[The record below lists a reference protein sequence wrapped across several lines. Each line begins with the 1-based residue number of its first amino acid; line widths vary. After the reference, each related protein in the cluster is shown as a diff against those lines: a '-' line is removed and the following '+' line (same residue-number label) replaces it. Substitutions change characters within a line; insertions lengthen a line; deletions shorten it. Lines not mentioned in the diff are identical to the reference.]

1 MGGYL
6 LNRILQ
12 SLIVIFLISI
22 ISFALIHAAPGDP
35 AIAIYGPRIQELRP
49 ADRARIRENLGLN
62 RPLPVQYA
70 RWLERVMHGDL
81 GYSYRTGEPVWN
93 SIVEKVP
100 ATFLLAGVST
110 LLILLLSII
119 LGVLT
124 GIRRNSWLDHLTT
137 VTSLTLVST
146 PNFWLAL
153 MLILIFGVWLGW
165 LPTSGMS
172 TIDRHMTAV
181 DVLRHLILPSIVLA
195 FSHIGYY
202 IRFVRASV
210 WEQSQ
215 LDYVWALRA
224 RGVRERTILF
234 KHVLKNSLLPF
245 VNYLGVTIPVM
256 LSGAVVIEA
265 VFAWPGLGQFSVEA
279 ATTRDYSVLMGTI
292 LMAGIVIVLG
302 NFLADVACMYLD
314 PRVAAGQ
321 LGKEVKA

>member
-22 ISFALIHAAPGDP
+22 ISFALIHAAPGDS

-153 MLILIFGVWLGW
+153 MLILIFGVWLGVQVKW
-165 LPTSGMS
+165 
-172 TIDRHMTAV
+172 IRDRHEAFTWIATHRHVKFHGDFSRPHRSSGQFPWPLKIFGERPKSRIWM
-181 DVLRHLILPSIVLA
+181 DVHKESQDELARVRQILTLFPEAEVT
-195 FSHIGYY
+195 
-202 IRFVRASV
+202 V
-210 WEQSQ
+210 SQ
-215 LDYVWALRA
+215 ADPHAPA
-224 RGVRERTILF
+224 
-234 KHVLKNSLLPF
+234 
-245 VNYLGVTIPVM
+245 VNYRATRLKR
-256 LSGAVVIEA
+256 AVA
-265 VFAWPGLGQFSVEA
+265 KDG
-279 ATTRDYSVLMGTI
+279 TT
-292 LMAGIVIVLG
+292 
-302 NFLADVACMYLD
+302 
-314 PRVAAGQ
+314 P
-321 LGKEVKA
+321 

>member
-6 LNRILQ
+6 LNRMLQ

-35 AIAIYGPRIQELRP
+35 TIAIYGPRVQELRP
-49 ADRARIRENLGLN
+49 ADRERIRENLGLN

-70 RWLERVMHGDL
+70 KWLERVMHGDL
-81 GYSYRTGEPVWN
+81 GYSYRTGLPVWN

-100 ATFLLAGVST
+100 ATFLLAGTSI

-124 GIRRNSWLDHLTT
+124 GIRRDSWLDHLTT
-137 VTSLTLVST
+137 IMSLTLVST

-172 TIDRHMTAV
+172 TIDRGMTGV
-181 DVLRHLILPSIVLA
+181 DVLRHLILPAAVLA

-215 LDYVWALRA
+215 LDYVWAMRA
-224 RGVRERTILF
+224 RGIREQTILF

-256 LSGAVVIEA
+256 LSGAVVVEA

-292 LMAGIVIVLG
+292 LMAGIVVVMG
-302 NFLADVACMYLD
+302 NFLADVVCMYLD